1 MKRDFW
7 FMAES
12 KTSSVMGLRFLTY
25 PVFQY
30 GTEKIEE
37 IEIPGR
43 AGCLTK
49 RTGIYSDTIIENE
62 LEFATQNI
70 ALNELKRLE
79 TERWI
84 KSIKKVTY
92 SDMKNYYFRVKKVE
106 VEFKRKYG
114 FWGNV
119 KVVFTCDP
127 GLYTV
132 NGLEELLLKTGEKLK
147 NPHGTSAPIYK
158 ILGEGMCT
166 LTVNGKSVTAN
177 IGQNLTINT
186 ERMLCYRTDGTMQNA
201 AMTGKY
207 ENLYLKEGENT
218 ISFSSGFQVFVVPNW
233 RVIL

>member
-7 FMAES
+7 FMAEN
-12 KTSSVMGLRFLTY
+12 KTSSDMGLRFLAY

-43 AGCLTK
+43 VGCLTK
-49 RTGIYSDTIIENE
+49 RTGIYSDTVIENE
-62 LEFATQNI
+62 LEFTTQNV
-70 ALNELKRLE
+70 AMNELKRLE
-79 TERWI
+79 IEHWL
-84 KSIKKVTY
+84 KNIKKVTY

-114 FWGNV
+114 FWGDV
-119 KVVFTCDP
+119 KAVFTCEP
-127 GLYTV
+127 GLYTL
-132 NGLEELLLKTGEKLK
+132 NGLEELQLKTDEKLE
-147 NPHGTSAPIYK
+147 NLYGISAPVYK
-158 ILGEGMCT
+158 IMGEGMCT

-177 IGQNLTINT
+177 IGQNLTIDT

-218 ISFSSGFQVFVVPNW
+218 ISFSGGFQVFVVPNW